1 MTQSGEKQAAPSG
14 EVSSAPKKNRSG
26 ALTQN
31 HGSAPFA
38 VILFVIGVIAELYAC
53 LVATRGVLCYTVDD
67 AYVHMALAEHV
78 AHGTY
83 GLNLHEFSAPSSSI
97 LWPFL
102 LLIGVGTSWHL
113 YVPLALNIVFG
124 SMAAWLIGKCVDE
137 SPWENG
143 GPSWR
148 LKRMLTVLLFVV
160 GLNLIGLAFMGM
172 EHMLQLLL
180 AAACAYGILQVHRG
194 REMPRWSI
202 AAACAGPAVRYENLA
217 ILIAVALVL
226 YWDDRK
232 RAAIWAM
239 LAGLAMP
246 LMFSVFLLA
255 HGSSVLPNSVLMKG
269 THGGGWKGLL
279 ANILLNLIHNVT
291 ENTRL
296 SWLVVF
302 LAAAELWWLNRRSR
316 PSAVAAV
323 AIVLGL
329 VLVFGK
335 VGNYRYES
343 FAVAFTVLILFV
355 VLGGQYRV
363 QWHLAMLG
371 FLLCTWPYF
380 RYVAQTP
387 VASQNIYQQ
396 QYQMARFVRDYYKKN
411 FAVNDIGVVSYR
423 LPQNIYI
430 LDTAGLASPESFMQQ
445 NKNAEWADSFTRRHN
460 AGLAMI
466 YTDWL
471 QGIPPAWSLLG
482 RLVLGS
488 ELVAPAEDH
497 VDIYATSVGDSAE
510 IDAELRAFQKT
521 LPPRTTLLLRQ
532 QKVTH

>member
-1 MTQSGEKQAAPSG
+1 MTQSFEIEASPSG
-14 EVSSAPKKNRSG
+14 EVSSAHKRNRMG
-26 ALTQN
+26 ALTRN

-38 VILFVIGVIAELYAC
+38 VIVFVVGAIGELWAC
-53 LVATRGVLCYTVDD
+53 LVATGGVLCYTVDD
-67 AYVHMALAEHV
+67 TYVHMALAERI

-97 LWPFL
+97 VWPFL

-113 YVPLALNIVFG
+113 YVPLALNIIFG
-124 SMAAWLIGKCVDE
+124 GMAAWLIGKCLDE
-137 SPWENG
+137 WPWENG
-143 GPSWR
+143 GPYWQV
-148 LKRMLTVLLFVV
+148 KRMLTVVLFVV

-172 EHMLQLLL
+172 EHMLQLFL

-194 REMPRWSI
+194 REMPWWCI
-202 AAACAGPAVRYENLA
+202 VAACAGPAVRYENFA

-226 YWDDRK
+226 YWNGRK
-232 RAAIWAM
+232 RVAMYAM
-239 LAGLAMP
+239 LAGLAVP
-246 LMFSVFLLA
+246 LAFSAFLLA

-269 THGGGWKGLL
+269 THAGGWRGLL
-279 ANILLNLIHNVT
+279 ASIVLNLMHDVT

-302 LAAAELWWLNRRSR
+302 LVAAELWWLNRRSR
-316 PSAVAAV
+316 PSAFAAV

-329 VLVFGK
+329 VLVIGK

-355 VLGGQYRV
+355 VLGGQFRV
-363 QWHLAMLG
+363 QWHLLMLG
-371 FLLCTWPYF
+371 FLLCAWPYL

-387 VASQNIYQQ
+387 VASQNMYQQ
-396 QYQMARFVRDYYKKN
+396 QYQMARFVRDYYKRN

-423 LPQNIYI
+423 LPQNIYVVDI
-430 LDTAGLASPESFMQQ
+430 AGLASQESFLEL

-471 QGIPPAWSLLG
+471 RGIPPSWNLLG

-488 ELVAPAEDH
+488 ERIAPAEDY
-497 VDIYATSVGDSAE
+497 VDIYATAVGDPAE
-510 IDAELRAFQKT
+510 IDAELRAFQQT
-521 LPPRTTLLLRQ
+521 LPSHTTLLLRPQ
-532 QKVTH
+532 RVTR

>member
-1 MTQSGEKQAAPSG
+1 M
-14 EVSSAPKKNRSG
+14 
-26 ALTQN
+26 LTQN

-38 VILFVIGVIAELYAC
+38 VILFVIGSTAELWAC
-53 LVATRGVLCYTVDD
+53 LLATRGVLCYTVDD
-67 AYVHMALAEHV
+67 TYVHMALAERI
-78 AHGTY
+78 AQGTY

-113 YVPLALNIVFG
+113 YLPLVLNIVFG
-124 SMAAWLIGKCVDE
+124 SMAAWLIGKCLDE
-137 SPWENG
+137 WPWERG
-143 GPSWR
+143 GPYWQ
-148 LKRMLTVLLFVV
+148 LKRTLTVLLFVV

-194 REMPRWSI
+194 HEMPWWCI
-202 AAACAGPAVRYENLA
+202 VAACAGTAVRYENLA

-226 YWDDRK
+226 YWDDRR
-232 RAAIWAM
+232 RAAMYAM
-239 LAGLAMP
+239 LAGLAVP
-246 LMFSVFLLA
+246 LAFSVFLLA

-269 THGGGWKGLL
+269 THGVGLKGLL
-279 ANILLNLIHNVT
+279 ASLALNLMHDVT

-296 SWLVVF
+296 SWLVV
-302 LAAAELWWLNRRSR
+302 LLVAAELWWLNRRSR

-323 AIVLGL
+323 SIVLGL
-329 VLVFGK
+329 VLAFGK

-363 QWHLAMLG
+363 QWHLLMAG
-371 FLLCTWPYF
+371 FLLCAWPYL
-380 RYVAQTP
+380 RYAAQTP

-411 FAVNDIGVVSYR
+411 FVVNDIGVVSYR
-423 LPQNIYI
+423 LPQNIYV
-430 LDTAGLASPESFMQQ
+430 LDIAGLASQESFLQL

-471 QGIPPAWSLLG
+471 REIPPTWSLLG

-488 ELVAPAEDH
+488 ERVAPAENN

-510 IDAELRAFQKT
+510 IDAELRTFQKT
-521 LPPRTTLLLRQ
+521 LPPHTTLLLRAER
-532 QKVTH
+532 VTH